1 MKFRIE
7 NLTETEGFKLIFELT
22 TVKEMRLFELASYEN
37 YERGGLLSDFKE
49 EHDIKMFMRTYNIVN
64 DNLITVSFDFYTF
77 KTGNGNV
84 FNNDHSDIIK
94 TTNFIQEWMDEEKL
108 NKYYNPEY

>member
-22 TVKEMRLFELASYEN
+22 TVKEMRLFELASYEDHE
-37 YERGGLLSDFKE
+37 YGGIFSDFTC
-49 EHDIKMFMRTYNIVN
+49 EHDINMFMRTYKIVN
-64 DNLITVSFDFYTF
+64 DNLVTVSFDFYTI

-84 FNNDHSDIIK
+84 FNSDDSDIIK
-94 TTNFIQEWMDEEKL
+94 TINFIQEWMDEEKL
-108 NKYYNPEY
+108 DKYYNPEY